1 MKIAK
6 DKNIKRVD
14 LKDKFEGT
22 TFFFF
27 LSPSLRELLENI
39 ILFKIN

>member
-27 LSPSLRELLENI
+27 EPKFEGTT
-39 ILFKIN
+39 